1 MSEREVTVKLVGAVP
16 GVHDVPELWEH
27 VGRYLVKYEP
37 DKCLTNDQ
45 WLWTTEKRNEALT
58 LPFEKAMDLVKKPIG
73 IRQDGKLDRPI
84 TVFALEIS
92 RVSESPFEA

>member
-1 MSEREVTVKLVGAVP
+1 MSHEVTIKLVGGVP
-16 GVHDVPELWEH
+16 GVEDVPELAEH
-27 VGRYLVKYEP
+27 IGRYLTRYEP

-45 WLWTTEKRNEALT
+45 WLWTTNVEIAALK

-84 TVFALEIS
+84 TVFTIELK
-92 RVSESPFEA
+92 RVGT